1 MKLDLDKS
9 LIAESMLL
17 AESISNNTIKSLE
30 DKSTVAIERALCR
43 LVGINGGDEK
53 LQIPDSNL
61 IIDFLQKNNL
71 LEMGVLQFFAQQ
83 VKQGISL
90 HDIPKIIR
98 SGGDYLITD
107 YNDLLSDYEVLNLLK
122 PHLQNWKNQVN
133 TRKNKRQNRLQEK
146 STLAYVI
153 VATGDIRQDI
163 IQAEP
168 AVYSGADIIA
178 VIRSSGQSLMDY
190 IPIGETH
197 EGYGGTYATK
207 ENFELMRLTLDNL
220 GEKVGKYIGLCNYCS
235 GLCMPEMAV
244 LGSYCGLDVML
255 NDALYGILFRDINM
269 IRTLLDQ
276 HFSRKVLSMSGI
288 IINTGE
294 DNYLTTSDA
303 VESAHTVL
311 ASNFIN
317 QALAHKS
324 GLPDNQIGL
333 GHAFE
338 MDPDIKNGFL
348 LELSQAQM
356 TRDIFPDCPIKYM
369 PPTKFITGDIFK
381 ALVQN
386 SLFNVVGT
394 ITNQPIQLLGMMTEG
409 IHTPFPSDR
418 TIALDSFNY
427 IYNNLQ
433 RLGEEI
439 SFKSDGII
447 QNRARLVLKK
457 SNELLKEIAED
468 GLYKALEKGV
478 FANIQRGVNEG
489 KGIDGVFSKKGG
501 YVKWETLLDLMV
513 E

>member
-1 MKLDLDKS
+1 M
-9 LIAESMLL
+9 
-17 AESISNNTIKSLE
+17 
-30 DKSTVAIERALCR
+30 
-43 LVGINGGDEK
+43 
-53 LQIPDSNL
+53 
-61 IIDFLQKNNL
+61 
-71 LEMGVLQFFAQQ
+71 
-83 VKQGISL
+83 
-90 HDIPKIIR
+90 
-98 SGGDYLITD
+98 
-107 YNDLLSDYEVLNLLK
+107 
-122 PHLQNWKNQVN
+122 
-133 TRKNKRQNRLQEK
+133 
-146 STLAYVI
+146 
-153 VATGDIRQDI
+153 
-163 IQAEP
+163 
-168 AVYSGADIIA
+168 
-178 VIRSSGQSLMDY
+178 
-190 IPIGETH
+190 
-197 EGYGGTYATK
+197 
-207 ENFELMRLTLDNL
+207 
-220 GEKVGKYIGLCNYCS
+220 
-235 GLCMPEMAV
+235 
-244 LGSYCGLDVML
+244 
-255 NDALYGILFRDINM
+255 
-269 IRTLLDQ
+269 
-276 HFSRKVLSMSGI
+276 
-288 IINTGE
+288 
-294 DNYLTTSDA
+294 
-303 VESAHTVL
+303 ESAHTVL

-447 QNRARLVLKK
+447 QNRAKLVLKK
-457 SNELLKEIAED
+457 SNELLKKIAED

-478 FANIQRGVNEG
+478 FANIQRGINEG

-501 YVKWETLLDLMV
+501 YVKWEILLDLMG